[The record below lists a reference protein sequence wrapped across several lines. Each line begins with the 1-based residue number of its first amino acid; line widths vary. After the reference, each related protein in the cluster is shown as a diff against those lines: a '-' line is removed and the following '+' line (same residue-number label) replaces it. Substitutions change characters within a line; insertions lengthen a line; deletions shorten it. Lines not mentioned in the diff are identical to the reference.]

1 MKIVRKK
8 LEVASLVLVS
18 GLLGQSALGQTFGQ
32 TQPQQQGG
40 LGAGTGTGNPSALG
54 LGDITF
60 ANNDGTFQNGTPG
73 SFGGPGISGAPLI
86 EFATKN
92 ATQGFSPNGTPTGST
107 SGGNRTGGV
116 NQSPFG
122 ANAFG
127 SNTAANRTTGGQGG
141 NNGAGGLGGPG
152 NLGGLGNLG
161 GFGRGFGNNN
171 AASSNQKKNKIR
183 PTVKPDIEFEARTSE
198 SIAAGLKTRFTKIPL
213 PARVRGATASLE
225 GNTVVLTGEVSSESD
240 KRLVERLV
248 KLEPGV
254 NLVQND
260 LTIRPSSKQESVQP
274 APVR

>member
-8 LEVASLVLVS
+8 LEVASLIFVT
-18 GLLGQSALGQTFGQ
+18 GLLGQSAFGQTFGQ
-32 TQPQQQGG
+32 VQPQQPGG
-40 LGAGTGTGNPSALG
+40 LGSGNPSSLG

-92 ATQGFSPNGTPTGST
+92 ATQGFSPNGTPTGS
-107 SGGNRTGGV
+107 SGAGGRTGGV

-127 SNTAANRTTGGQGG
+127 SNTAANRNTGGAGG
-141 NNGAGGLGGPG
+141 NNAAGGLGGSG
-152 NLGGLGNLG
+152 GLGGLGGLG

-171 AASSNQKKNKIR
+171 AASNQRKSKIR
-183 PTVKPDIEFEARTSE
+183 PTVKPDIEYQARTSE
-198 SIAAGLKTRFTKIPL
+198 SVATGLKTRFTKIPL

-225 GNTVVLTGEVSSESD
+225 GNKVVLTGEVSSESD

-260 LTIRPSSKQESVQP
+260 LTIRPSSKLESVQP
-274 APVR
+274 APIR

>member
-8 LEVASLVLVS
+8 LEVASLVLVT
-18 GLLGQSALGQTFGQ
+18 GFLGQFALGQSSGQVQ
-32 TQPQQQGG
+32 TQQQGG
-40 LGAGTGTGNPSALG
+40 LGSGAGNPSSLG

-92 ATQGFSPNGTPTGST
+92 ATQGFSANGAPTGSS
-107 SGGNRTGGV
+107 SGGNRSGGV

-122 ANAFG
+122 SNAFG
-127 SNTAANRTTGGQGG
+127 SNTAGNRTTGGAGG
-141 NNGAGGLGGPG
+141 NNGAGGPGG
-152 NLGGLGNLG
+152 LGGLGGLG

-171 AASSNQKKNKIR
+171 AGANQKKNKIR
-183 PTVKPDIEFEARTSE
+183 PTVKPDIEYDARTSE

-213 PARVRGATASLE
+213 PDRVRGATASLE
-225 GNTVVLTGEVSSESD
+225 GNKVVLTGEVSSESD
-240 KRLVERLV
+240 RRLVERLV

-260 LTIRPSSKQESVQP
+260 LTIRQNSLLESVQS